1 MRPMYVMSREAM
13 MGTRQPDPRADEPVN
28 PNAARDHLA
37 NERTLL
43 AWVRTSIAIMALG
56 FVVARFGLL
65 IRELGPH
72 APQHLS
78 GRTSSIFGT
87 ALVVCGAVLVILA
100 TQRYLGAGRAIDRN
114 TYRSSPVLVL
124 VLSAGLVVV
133 AALLVTYL
141 LLTA

>member
-1 MRPMYVMSREAM
+1 MPL
-13 MGTRQPDPRADEPVN
+13 N
-28 PNAARDHLA
+28 PNATRDHLA

-65 IRELGPH
+65 VREFGSH

-78 GRTSSIFGT
+78 GRTSSVFGT

-100 TQRYLGAGRAIDRN
+100 TQRYLRAGQAIDRN
-114 TYRSSPVLVL
+114 TYRSSPLLVL
-124 VLSAGLVVV
+124 ALSAGLVVV